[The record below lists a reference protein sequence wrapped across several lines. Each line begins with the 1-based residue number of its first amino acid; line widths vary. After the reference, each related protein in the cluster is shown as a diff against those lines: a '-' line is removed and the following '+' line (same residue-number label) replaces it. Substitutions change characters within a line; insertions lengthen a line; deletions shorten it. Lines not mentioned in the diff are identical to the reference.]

1 MNEQRILDRLSAIL
15 GGLLGDDSI
24 FLRMETR
31 RSDVDG
37 WDSFNYVTFLA
48 IVESEFGLRFSVAEV
63 ESFEN
68 VGAIVS
74 RIAESCAAV

>member
-31 RSDVDG
+31 RRDVDG

-68 VGAIVS
+68 VGAIVR
-74 RIAESCAAV
+74 RITESGGAF